1 MHMLESRATEIRILI
16 ADHHVMVREG
26 VRRLLESEPGFAVV
40 GEAGDRRELIEHTLE
55 LKPDILLF
63 DPEMSPAGVEAL
75 PQIISQI
82 GSVRTLL
89 LVDNHGYDSNQVV
102 RGLQF
107 GAKGSIL
114 KVSSS
119 KTLIKAIRCVFAGEY
134 WVDRNSLVA
143 WAHSTEQA
151 QSQVTRLGLTPR
163 ERQIISEITAGATN
177 RDIAVKLSISEQTA
191 KRHLSNIYNKLGVF
205 NRLELALY
213 AMANN
218 LDASWVPV
226 PAPSIGKSKRGIP
239 GRKKPNQQVA
249 STLEVENETWSAR
262 VS

>member
-1 MHMLESRATEIRILI
+1 MLENKTTEIRILI

-40 GEAGDRRELIEHTLE
+40 GEAGDRRELIEQALQM
-55 LKPDILLF
+55 KPDILLF
-63 DPEMSPAGVEAL
+63 DPEMFPAGVEAL

-89 LVDNHGYDSNQVV
+89 LVDNHECDSNHVV

-114 KVSSS
+114 KISSS

-134 WVDRNSLVA
+134 WADRNSLVT

-151 QSQVTRLGLTPR
+151 QSKATKLRVTFR
-163 ERQIISEITAGATN
+163 ERQIISEITSGATN

-213 AMANN
+213 AIANS
-218 LDASWVPV
+218 LDSKWAPTLT
-226 PAPSIGKSKRGIP
+226 PSIVKAKRGTL
-239 GRKKPNQQVA
+239 GKKRPSQGVSSA
-249 STLEVENETWSAR
+249 SMVEVENEGWSMR